1 MMEFCDSNE
10 TNGVAGDLKA
20 PPENRLIVFVKNP
33 VRGAVKTRLAKTIGD
48 KAAVDLYRCFVSD
61 ILATVRKTGY
71 PALAFFH
78 PPEAR
83 GAVENWIGGDIVCVP
98 QKGNDLGQRML
109 DAFQNV
115 WVQSSRAVLIGSDCP
130 DLPPAFLHE
139 AFDALKTRGA
149 VLGPAR
155 DGGYYLIGFSS
166 GGFLPEAFRGIEWS
180 GSNVFEATMRTFR
193 EKGADV
199 HVLPLWSDIDEFPDL
214 ADVCDRQRDLPP
226 GRLKTIDYLR
236 NTFHWRHHDRELRK

>member
-1 MMEFCDSNE
+1 MEEFCDPRE
-10 TNGVAGDLKA
+10 INGGAEDSKIPA
-20 PPENRLIVFVKNP
+20 ENRLIVFVKNP
-33 VRGAVKTRLAKTIGD
+33 VRGAVKTRLAQSIGD
-48 KAAVDLYRCFVSD
+48 KAALDLYRCFVSD
-61 ILATVRKTGY
+61 ILATVRYAGY

-98 QKGNDLGQRML
+98 QKGGDLGQRML

-115 WVQSSRAVLIGSDCP
+115 LLQSSRAVLIGSDCP

-139 AFDALKTRGA
+139 AFDALKTCGA

-166 GGFLPEAFRGIEWS
+166 GRFLPAAFCGIKWS
-180 GSNVFEATMRTFR
+180 GPEVFEATMRVFR
-193 EKGADV
+193 KNGVDV

-214 ADVCDRQRDLPP
+214 AEVCERQKDLPP
-226 GRLKTIDYLR
+226 GGLKTIDYLR
-236 NTFHWRHHDRELRK
+236 NTFRWRHYERELRK